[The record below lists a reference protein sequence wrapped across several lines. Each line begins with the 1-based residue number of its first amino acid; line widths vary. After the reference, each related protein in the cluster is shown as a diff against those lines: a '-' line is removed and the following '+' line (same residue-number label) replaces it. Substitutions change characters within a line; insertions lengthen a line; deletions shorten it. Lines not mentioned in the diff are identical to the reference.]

1 MVVFRDVTAARALA
15 ASLAHS
21 AGHDTLTGLPNRMLL
36 NDRLHHAIDA
46 AARRHGRLAVLFHDL
61 DGFKHIND
69 SMGHTA
75 GDELLQSVA
84 ARLKA
89 CVRLSD

>member
-46 AARRHGRLAVLFHDL
+46 AARRHGRLAVLFLDL